1 MVNEQV
7 MITLCS
13 AVGCGIAIVVLSLFV
28 TLARKIA
35 AHHKHKAEVKAEVS
49 KQEDAPKEKEDDKKA
64 EAVDA
69 DEAKRGEKAEDSKP
83 SNSGKKDEKADDKK
97 DESNDSEKSDK

>member
-35 AHHKHKAEVKAEVS
+35 AHHKHKVEVKAEAS
-49 KQEDAPKEKEDDKKA
+49 KQEDAPKEQEDNKKA
-64 EAVDA
+64 ESADA
-69 DEAKRGEKAEDSKP
+69 DEAKKDEKAEDSKP
-83 SNSGKKDEKADDKK
+83 SDSDKK
-97 DESNDSEKSDK
+97 DESKDADK

>member
-7 MITLCS
+7 MMTLCS
-13 AVGCGIAIVVLSLFV
+13 AVGCGIAIVLLSLFV
-28 TLARKIA
+28 TLARKVA

-64 EAVDA
+64 EAADA
-69 DEAKRGEKAEDSKP
+69 DEAKKDEKAGDSKP
-83 SNSGKKDEKADDKK
+83 SDPGKKDESKDADK
-97 DESNDSEKSDK
+97 